1 MADDLGLTTFRRLM
15 NQTVG
20 SFRPAME
27 AAADPIESTAAA
39 TTAYA
44 GMSGATRAATIAYV
58 ADAED
63 TGTAEIVA
71 AYNAAA
77 GRLQGFQGHEGQP
90 YLADVPGPGPHQTWI
105 VLTVPTDYI
114 GDLEHD
120 SAGEKAFLADS
131 GFGQAPQAFQAFI
144 AVVKGAWH

>member
-1 MADDLGLTTFRRLM
+1 MADDFGLANFRRLM
-15 NQTVG
+15 TQTVD
-20 SFRPAME
+20 SFRGAME
-27 AAADPIESTAAA
+27 AASDPIESAAAA
-39 TTAYA
+39 TTAYR

-63 TGTAEIVA
+63 AGTAEIVA

-77 GRLQGFQGHEGQP
+77 GRLQGFAGHEGQA
-90 YLADVPGPGPHQTWI
+90 YLADVPGPGAHETWI

-114 GDLEHD
+114 VDLEHE

-131 GFGQAPQAFQAFI
+131 GFSQAPTAFQAFI
-144 AVVKGAWH
+144 GMVKGAWH